1 MNEPLSFLS
10 AFLLGF
16 FGSVHCMGM
25 CGGIVGALSLN
36 KHNSLAFHLS
46 YHLGRISTYALL
58 GLVVGFVGLWLSSSH
73 ATVGLVLR
81 SMAGVL
87 LILMGIYILGINASL
102 LWLEKA
108 GVSLWKII
116 QPLSKHL
123 LPVNHP
129 TQALALGLVWGFLP
143 CGLVYST
150 LSWALVSAN
159 PAHSALLM
167 VAFGLGNLPA
177 LLSFAAFTQQL
188 NHLKQLPWVK
198 GLMGALIICFGI
210 WTFFAPWLGY

>member
-73 ATVGLVLR
+73 TTVGLVLR

-108 GVSLWKII
+108 GASLWKII

-123 LPVNHP
+123 
-129 TQALALGLVWGFLP
+129 
-143 CGLVYST
+143 
-150 LSWALVSAN
+150 
-159 PAHSALLM
+159 
-167 VAFGLGNLPA
+167 
-177 LLSFAAFTQQL
+177 
-188 NHLKQLPWVK
+188 
-198 GLMGALIICFGI
+198 
-210 WTFFAPWLGY
+210 